1 MAKSEFDSLLEQ
13 LRVVCDDVENVLS
26 VKQSEKKLKDDI
38 RDLLRTLME
47 QGDLR
52 AVPIPPMT
60 ITEMA
65 PDTPL
70 ADVDS
75 VIFDRTGSIILRTKK
90 GHPIVLDVTEHPA
103 DMVIKVFNAIITPIR
118 DEISKRRRGLEKNLE
133 TLQAVKGSLG
143 RMERRRQA
151 RTGMV

>member
-1 MAKSEFDSLLEQ
+1 MAKSEFDTLLEQ

-47 QGDLR
+47 HGDLR
-52 AVPIPPMT
+52 AVPVPPMT
-60 ITEMA
+60 VTDMA

-70 ADVDS
+70 ADIES
-75 VIFDRTGSIILRTKK
+75 AIFDRTGSVILRTKK

-103 DMVIKVFNAIITPIR
+103 ELVIKVFNAIIAPLR
-118 DEISKRRRGLEKNLE
+118 DEISKRRRGLERNLE
-133 TLQAVKGSLG
+133 ALQAVKGSLG
-143 RMERRRQA
+143 RMERRRA
-151 RTGMV
+151 AKAGMS